1 MQKESCGEE
10 TRVNI
15 NFFLLHL
22 FRAYNYRV
30 HRKMKQAKIMEGCE
44 KRIVEQQQCS
54 EKMKLISKNK
64 RIFNSFI
71 RWRSSEARKI
81 MPKDPEQ
88 AVLVLLH
95 IYSQFSKSPQYNYFL
110 EKLFNPNIQNESQK
124 IGPYLFELGKHK
136 AKKDETKLK
145 STVQQMWQK
154 FSSLRK
160 ACLSTNCSWTKFYR
174 FTKLAKPKNRK
185 VPYQRKLSQ
194 QQIDDIQTHMES
206 EEVTFPLP
214 DTEYAG
220 KHFFKTSIGR
230 AHKMY
235 NVLPS
240 CTCKISLSTYY
251 KYRPKKFQLQGK
263 IPFCQ
268 SCCEHCQTLK
278 LL

>member
-1 MQKESCGEE
+1 M
-10 TRVNI
+10 
-15 NFFLLHL
+15 
-22 FRAYNYRV
+22 
-30 HRKMKQAKIMEGCE
+30 
-44 KRIVEQQQCS
+44 VEQQQCS
-54 EKMKLISKNK
+54 EKMKLISKDQ
-64 RIFNSFI
+64 RIFYSFI
-71 RWRSSEARKI
+71 RWRSSKARKI

-95 IYSQFSKSPQYNYFL
+95 IYSQFSKSPQYSYFL

-136 AKKDETKLK
+136 ARKDETKLK
-145 STVQQMWQK
+145 STVQQMRQK

-174 FTKLAKPKNRK
+174 FMKLAKPKNRK
-185 VPYQRKLSQ
+185 VSCQRKLSQ

-214 DTEYAG
+214 DTKYAR
-220 KHFFKTSIGR
+220 KRFFKTSIGR

-240 CTCKISLSTYY
+240 CTRKISLSTYY
-251 KYRPKKFQLQGK
+251 RYRPKKFKLQGK
-263 IPFCQ
+263 IHFHQ
-268 SCCEHCQTLK
+268 SCCEHCQNFEAVIDEMSKFMSGIPRNLADCIDSSMCKYDTYFPPKPCIL
-278 LL
+278 